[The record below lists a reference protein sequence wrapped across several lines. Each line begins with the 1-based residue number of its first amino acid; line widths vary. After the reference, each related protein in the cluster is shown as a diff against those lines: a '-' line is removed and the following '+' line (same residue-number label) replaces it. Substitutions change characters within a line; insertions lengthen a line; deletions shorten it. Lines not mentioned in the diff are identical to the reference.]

1 MIGKRRVK
9 SFTFHLVTI
18 FCYVVEVSIIARCW
32 WFYHILFKLFFL
44 FSCNFIFIFLK
55 CYFRVFLLVNLKQH
69 MMYVISNSCN
79 QKYKK
84 VFLSFMDGPMS
95 RFCYSNFQG
104 TIIQETMLCLDMKDK
119 NFHAI
124 FLEWKLHLPS
134 KKHCFNPKA
143 RQKSF
148 WPFILNWSLLHLI
161 FNYSSDVCDVVWG
174 FN

>member
-1 MIGKRRVK
+1 MLDVGG
-9 SFTFHLVTI
+9 F
-18 FCYVVEVSIIARCW
+18 II
-32 WFYHILFKLFFL
+32 FFL
-44 FSCNFIFIFLK
+44 NYSFCFRAVSVLSSKNVFSKRSFPWTLNNTWCMSYLIHATKNI
-55 CYFRVFLLVNLKQH
+55 
-69 MMYVISNSCN
+69 
-79 QKYKK
+79 KK
-84 VFLSFMDGPMS
+84 FSWVMDGPMS